1 VVAYLQ
7 RAVPNSFGTSFDA
20 LAPAAGVIG
29 GAIYRGLLITG
40 VLAVAVAFIGA
51 ELRVRWLR
59 LLLFF
64 AMAAAMVTN
73 WGSPADFSEQFL
85 GRLILADV
93 VVFGSG
99 GWRDSTCWGGSL

>member
-1 VVAYLQ
+1 VVAYFAA
-7 RAVPNSFGTSFDA
+7 RCANSSA
-20 LAPAAGVIG
+20 LRLTRWRSG
-29 GAIYRGLLITG
+29 RGDRRGDLSRLLITG

-73 WGSPADFSEQFL
+73 WGSPRIS
-85 GRLILADV
+85 
-93 VVFGSG
+93 
-99 GWRDSTCWGGSL
+99 